1 MRPFRLIN
9 QVESR
14 ERIIWNQFAVEGERE
29 FRSGI
34 PDRRRTGIVDTVEMT
49 LDGECQTEG
58 RTVPIQKSVA
68 QIDGSTL
75 PSQLP
80 EILKAWNTMN
90 VVHGKSATHFDPE
103 IFDGHQLQLEFLT
116 DGR

>member
-1 MRPFRLIN
+1 
-9 QVESR
+9 
-14 ERIIWNQFAVEGERE
+14 
-29 FRSGI
+29 
-34 PDRRRTGIVDTVEMT
+34 MT

-58 RTVPIQKSVA
+58 RTVP
-68 QIDGSTL
+68 
-75 PSQLP
+75 P

-90 VVHGKSATHFDPE
+90 VVRGQSATHFDPE

>member
-1 MRPFRLIN
+1 L
-9 QVESR
+9 ES
-14 ERIIWNQFAVEGERE
+14 IAVEGERE
-29 FRSGI
+29 FRSEI
-34 PDRRRTGIVDTVEMT
+34 PDRRRTGTVEMT
-49 LDGECQTEG
+49 LDGECQTK
-58 RTVPIQKSVA
+58 TVPIQKSVA